1 MISGGCYGTT
11 SLGIKR
17 RINTDGMKMFE
28 NNLAIRQT
36 ELKASMLENR
46 LKHLENE
53 ELKALR
59 NREKVEK

>member
-1 MISGGCYGTT
+1 
-11 SLGIKR
+11 
-17 RINTDGMKMFE
+17 MFE